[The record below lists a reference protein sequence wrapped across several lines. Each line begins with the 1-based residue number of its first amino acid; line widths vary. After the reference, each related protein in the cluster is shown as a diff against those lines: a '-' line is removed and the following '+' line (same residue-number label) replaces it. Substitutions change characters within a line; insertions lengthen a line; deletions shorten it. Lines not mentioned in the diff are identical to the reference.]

1 MRKIEKISL
10 NEYHKSQTGYDDEW
24 YNNLELPKRATKYSA
39 GYDIHCPFDM
49 VLKANSTLKVPTLL
63 KVNMEDDDVFIIDV
77 RSSLGF
83 KHNVRLCNTIPIID
97 KDYYNNADN
106 EGHIFLKFYNP
117 NDYDIEFKANDRISQ
132 GIFIKYGITVDDNAD
147 GERIGGIGSTNK

>member
-1 MRKIEKISL
+1 MRKFEKISL
-10 NEYHKSQTGYDDEW
+10 TEYNKTVGCGEEI

-49 VLKANSTLKVPTLL
+49 VLPAKGMVKVPTLL
-63 KVNMEDDDVFIIDV
+63 KVDMDDDDVFIIDV

-83 KHNVRLCNTIPIID
+83 KHNIRLCNTIAVID
-97 KDYYNNADN
+97 KDYYNNPDN

-117 NDYDIEFKANDRISQ
+117 NDYDIIFKSNDRIAQ
-132 GIFIKYGITVDDNAD
+132 GMFLKYGITVDDKTE
-147 GERIGGIGSTNK
+147 GLRESGIGSTGR

>member
-10 NEYHKSQTGYDDEW
+10 EEYNKYENWGEEI

-49 VLKANSTLKVPTLL
+49 VLPAKGMLKVPTLL
-63 KVNMEDDDVFIIDV
+63 KVNMEDDDVFLIDV

-83 KHNVRLCNTIPIID
+83 KHNVRLCNTIPVID
-97 KDYYNNADN
+97 KDYYNNPDN

-117 NDYDIEFKANDRISQ
+117 NDYDIEFKANDRIAQ
-132 GIFIKYGITVDDNAD
+132 GIFLKYGITVDDEAD
-147 GERIGGIGSTNK
+147 GVRSSGIGSTGV

>member
-10 NEYHKSQTGYDDEW
+10 EEYNKEENWGEEI

-49 VLKANSTLKVPTLL
+49 VLPAKGMLKVPTLL
-63 KVNMEDDDVFIIDV
+63 KVNMEDDDVFLIDV

-83 KHNVRLCNTIPIID
+83 KHNVRLCNTIPVID
-97 KDYYNNADN
+97 KDYYNNPDN

-117 NDYDIEFKANDRISQ
+117 NDYDIEFKANDRIAQ
-132 GIFIKYGITVDDNAD
+132 GIFLKYGITVDDEAD
-147 GERIGGIGSTNK
+147 GVRSSGIGSTGV